1 MKKGLALIF
10 IMTLLSS
17 CSNSEVDKNIP
28 TPQQKS
34 SSLLHIKI
42 KPMGIPL

>member
-17 CSNSEVDKNIP
+17 CSKSETDKNAP
-28 TPQQKS
+28 TPQLKS
-34 SSLLHIKI
+34 LAPLHIKI